1 MSDQTPKQTSEQ
13 TIEET
18 RLAEIIVAVL
28 DIDDMAAADV
38 IPTAALFDPDNP
50 QSLGLDSIDALEI
63 SLAIDKHF
71 NVQLEAENEANKEIF
86 FSLRSLTEFVMAQVD
101 G

>member
-1 MSDQTPKQTSEQ
+1 MIEQTPL
-13 TIEET
+13 ET
-18 RLAEIIVAVL
+18 KMAEIIVAAL
-28 DIDDMAAADV
+28 DIDDMVPAEI
-38 IPTAALFDPDNP
+38 IPTTALFDPDDP

-71 NVQLEAENEANKEIF
+71 DVQLEAENEANKEIF
-86 FSLRSLTEFVMAQVD
+86 FSLRSLTDYVSTQAD

>member
-1 MSDQTPKQTSEQ
+1 VSDLKQT
-13 TIEET
+13 TEEA
-18 RLAEIIVAVL
+18 RLAEIIVAAL
-28 DIDDMAAADV
+28 DIDDIEAADV
-38 IPTAALFDPDNP
+38 VPTAALFDPDNAE
-50 QSLGLDSIDALEI
+50 SLGLDSIDALEI

-86 FSLRSLTEFVMAQVD
+86 FSLRSLTEFVMAQAD